1 MRKPFAMIAM
11 AIMVGYSILTLFLG
25 MTILE
30 KERIRFHPGSSN
42 GVNKTSNTD
51 KLKRKMTQLIALPQH
66 RPKEKTPSTWQ
77 RRRQDMLLPDTTT
90 TLIHPS
96 ETVPVSVILLS
107 SLEQD
112 SSQQSRN
119 STNNNPV
126 LESND
131 LQSLQATENT
141 PRTNVHV
148 VATAAQTTTSTTI
161 EGTNHG
167 MTLSNRFP
175 VFGTEAFAASC
186 PWVLPPRDS
195 VVGHTRHH
203 RCSILARPDHT
214 SGEGLSQWVG
224 QVAVGFILA
233 QQAGCKFYL
242 DYGKGIDVDT
252 ILEPMSPEQL
262 DWRIPT
268 FDYCKLNDTCFIAGF
283 QYNDNNKNDMQA
295 IERLSNNTIKLAY
308 IPALRHAYV
317 TSESYFNSMDGFRDL
332 NRTLPGFDIER
343 SMACSLGSLFR
354 LSPRAT
360 VYEPT
365 LFTEILPALQAQDTL
380 VMALYIRTGRTEHLM
395 QAEATNIIK
404 ERATRIADCAMR
416 IEHERVALRAQKK
429 DNSDLRDYPPY
440 ARVVWMIATDSQYL
454 KTWIKDEYTKDHD
467 TIVNGNITGIQLP
480 RSILSTK
487 SRGAHTKPG
496 AGPSTADFAE
506 ALLDWYLLGESDV
519 VVGDH
524 NGPTFGDTA
533 AFRTV
538 RPYYKVPKG
547 NAPHI
552 GCGLVPPSLRW
563 NHP

>member
-11 AIMVGYSILTLFLG
+11 SIMVGYSILTLFLG

-30 KERIRFHPGSSN
+30 KERIRFHPGGSGSTN
-42 GVNKTSNTD
+42 NALSTNN
-51 KLKRKMTQLIALPQH
+51 LNHKMTQLLARPH
-66 RPKEKTPSTWQ
+66 RPKQESPSTWQ
-77 RRRQDMLLPDTTT
+77 RRRQDMLLPNTTT
-90 TLIHPS
+90 TTTASVYPS
-96 ETVPVSVILLS
+96 HTVPVALTLPSPI
-107 SLEQD
+107 ERD
-112 SSQQSRN
+112 SSQKSPKN

-126 LESND
+126 LASNE
-131 LQSLQATENT
+131 ATEIG
-141 PRTNVHV
+141 RNVHV
-148 VATAAQTTTSTTI
+148 VAAAATRETTSMD
-161 EGTNHG
+161 ETNHE
-167 MTLSNRFP
+167 MELSNRFP

-186 PWVLPPRDS
+186 PWVLPRLSGVDAT
-195 VVGHTRHH
+195 HHH

-214 SGEGLSQWVG
+214 SGEGLSHWVG

-252 ILEPMSPEQL
+252 ILEPVSTEQL

-283 QYNDNNKNDMQA
+283 QYNDNNQNDMHA
-295 IERLSNNTIKLAY
+295 IERLSKNTTKLAY
-308 IPALRHAYV
+308 IPALRHAYA

-332 NRTLPGFDIER
+332 NRTLPGFDIET

-354 LSPRAT
+354 LSSRAT
-360 VYEPT
+360 MYEPT
-365 LFTEILPALQAQDTL
+365 LFTELLPALHAPDTL
-380 VMALYIRTGRTEHLM
+380 VMALYIRTGRTEHLI
-395 QAEATNIIK
+395 QAEATHVIK
-404 ERATRIADCAMR
+404 ELATRIADCATR
-416 IEHERVALRAQKK
+416 IEQERVALRAQRKE
-429 DNSDLRDYPPY
+429 NSNANNDPPY
-440 ARVVWMIATDSQYL
+440 ARIVWMIATDSQYL
-454 KTWIKDEYTKDHD
+454 KTWIKDEYTRDHA
-467 TIVNGNITGIQLP
+467 TIVDGNITGGSGLLPP

-496 AGPSTADFAE
+496 ADPSTADFAE

-552 GCGLVPPSLRW
+552 GSTCGLLPPTLRW
-563 NHP
+563 NHR